1 MTHWDL
7 KNKRALVTGG
17 TKGIGLAIV
26 KEFLGLGAEVLF
38 TARNKEQVQQI
49 EKELREEGFKASGLS
64 ADVSKP
70 EDRMRLQSWISEHW
84 GALDVLVNNAGT
96 NIRKSTTDYLEQEYR
111 QVMEVNLMAPFE
123 LCRQLFPLLKE
134 GKNTSI
140 INIASI
146 AGMFDVRTG
155 SPYSMSKAG
164 LIQLSRNLAAEW
176 AEENIRVNTVS
187 PWFTQTPLTKGL
199 LSDAERAN
207 PIIART
213 PQKRIAEAEEM
224 AGAVAFLAMEKAS
237 YITGQNIIIDGG
249 MSISAL

>member
-1 MTHWDL
+1 MTPWNL
-7 KNKRALVTGG
+7 KSKRALVTGG

-26 KEFLGLGAEVLF
+26 KEFSGLGAEVLF
-38 TARNKEQVQQI
+38 TARNKEQVQQV
-49 EKELREEGFKASGLS
+49 EEELRAEGFNVSGLS
-64 ADVSKP
+64 ADVSKA
-70 EDRMRLQSWISEHW
+70 EDRKRLQSWIIESW
-84 GALDVLVNNAGT
+84 GSLDVLVNNAGT
-96 NIRKSTTDYLEQEYR
+96 NIRKSTPDYLEQEYR

-123 LCRQLFPLLKE
+123 LCRLLYPFLKE
-134 GKNTSI
+134 SKNASI
-140 INIASI
+140 VNIASI
-146 AGMFDVRTG
+146 AGMFDIRTG

-164 LIQLSRNLAAEW
+164 LIQLSKNLAAEW
-176 AEENIRVNTVS
+176 AQDDIRVNTVS

>member
-1 MTHWDL
+1 MTPWNL
-7 KNKRALVTGG
+7 KSKRALVTGG

-26 KEFLGLGAEVLF
+26 KEFLALGAEVLF
-38 TARNKEQVQQI
+38 SARNKEQVQQV
-49 EKELREEGFKASGLS
+49 EEELRADGFKVSGLS
-64 ADVSKP
+64 ADVSKT

-84 GALDVLVNNAGT
+84 GTLEVLVNNAGT
-96 NIRKSTTDYLEQEYR
+96 NIRKSTPDYLEQEYR

-123 LCRQLFPLLKE
+123 LCRLLYPLLKE
-134 GKNTSI
+134 GKNPSI
-140 INIASI
+140 VNIASI

-164 LIQLSRNLAAEW
+164 LIQLSKNLAAEW
-176 AEENIRVNTVS
+176 AEDGIRVNTVS

-199 LSDAERAN
+199 LSDAGRAN